1 MSVCEEQFNNK
12 LIDVGYTTKFDD
24 EQGMAI
30 IMGGEACWSEIID
43 KIEEADGFLDET
55 IAMAEENGMDLE
67 KMGYPTHADYVEM
80 RDKVSSYTA
89 GDILMTSWK
98 WDMEAV
104 TPGQSAGLCIGEP
117 EPSTAYWSCW
127 SFTMLEDG
135 TYPKNPASYLI
146 DPATW
151 TATSSLDTQEDI
163 TEGIFPAMYGGW
175 MCQSPKEWEG
185 NMYSDCMRFLPSEEY
200 STASNSTDVRFEAGP
215 MQIAT
220 YLSSRATADSE
231 GEVTDVLTAEES
243 MFELYSIDMS
253 DHSESG
259 AWAGISAVGFALAS
273 VFLMAF

>member
-67 KMGYPTHADYVEM
+67 KMGYPTHADYIEM

-151 TATSSLDTQEDI
+151 TATSSLDTYEDI

-200 STASNSTDVRFEAGP
+200 STTSNSTDVRFEAGP

-253 DHSESG
+253 RHSESG
-259 AWAGISAVGFALAS
+259 AWTGISAIGFALAS
-273 VFLMAF
+273 IFLMAF